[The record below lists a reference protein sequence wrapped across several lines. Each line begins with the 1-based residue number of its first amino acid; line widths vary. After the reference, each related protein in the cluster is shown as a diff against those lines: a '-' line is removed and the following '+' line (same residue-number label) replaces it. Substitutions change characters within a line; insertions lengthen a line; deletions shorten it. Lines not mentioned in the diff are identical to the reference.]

1 MAKHTFNAEVSK
13 LLHLMIYSLYSNKEI
28 FLRELI
34 SNAADALDKLHLLT
48 LTDEKYKNIDFDPK
62 ITITIDEIEKRLII
76 SDNGI
81 GMDDV
86 DLVENL
92 GTIAKSGTKQ
102 FLENLNSDDKKS
114 AQLIGQFG
122 VGFYSAFMVANRVE
136 VISKKVLD
144 DKAWIWRSDAAK
156 EFEID
161 EVNKDSH
168 GTDVILYLKKED
180 EEFLNDFRI
189 KEIVKK
195 YSDHIPYKIFL
206 KINDKVEQI
215 NRASALWK
223 LSKSEI
229 KEEEYKEFYKTI
241 SHDNNDPL
249 YWIHTRA
256 EGTLEYNTLFYI
268 PSTRPL
274 DLFRADYEPGVKLY
288 VKNVF
293 IMEDKDLIPT
303 YLRFIR
309 GIIDSEDLPLNV
321 SREMLQHNVIL
332 TKIKKSS
339 VKKILTELKKLKN
352 SDKEKYLKF
361 WNLFGKVL
369 KEGLVSDFENKE
381 TLLDLILFKTSKSDE
396 YIDFQTYVGRMK
408 KDQKSI
414 YYLIGEKELKD
425 SPLLDRFNKDGI
437 EVILFNDDI
446 DSFVIPS
453 IFEYKEKKLKSIS
466 STEVDEDFKNL
477 DTLDEEK
484 YKDLTEAIK
493 KSLKDKVKDVKVT
506 TRLVSSPA
514 CLVFDKDD
522 PEFQTYLM
530 LKQMGNFDAKEP
542 KPILEINPNHEI
554 FTKLVLKND
563 FSLIDEIAHII
574 YNESRVLEGMEI
586 DEPSKFAQNINKI
599 LSKAIKSD

>member
-493 KSLKDKVKDVKVT
+493 KSLKDKVKDVKVA